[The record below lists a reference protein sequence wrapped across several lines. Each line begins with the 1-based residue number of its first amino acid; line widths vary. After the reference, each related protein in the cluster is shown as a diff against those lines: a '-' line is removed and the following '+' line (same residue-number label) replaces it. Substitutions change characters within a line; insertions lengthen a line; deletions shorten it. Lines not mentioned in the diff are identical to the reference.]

1 MIQQTAAI
9 LTTNYSSV
17 TNFRSQMRN
26 KDARFQSCWKQLPYE
41 ISCHLLVCF
50 TWNLN
55 LKASAEKVKSL
66 GSSGDAIFDSQNCQ
80 HVLCVAGKQKHSKI
94 LESLKVCWQHIKR
107 FACLPITTCDEYDTY
122 DVDFSGIINFN
133 NWVTLPAEYVFLL
146 PSSFDYLDQLI
157 TKSCL
162 TGLALY
168 LIGNFKTANDVT
180 NVPSNF

>member
-1 MIQQTAAI
+1 M
-9 LTTNYSSV
+9 LT
-17 TNFRSQMRN
+17 
-26 KDARFQSCWKQLPYE
+26 
-41 ISCHLLVCF
+41 
-50 TWNLN
+50 
-55 LKASAEKVKSL
+55 
-66 GSSGDAIFDSQNCQ
+66 
-80 HVLCVAGKQKHSKI
+80 
-94 LESLKVCWQHIKR
+94 QHIKR

>member
-1 MIQQTAAI
+1 MRFLATSSFVSPGTLI
-9 LTTNYSSV
+9 LKLLPRKSRASDLRV
-17 TNFRSQMRN
+17 MPSLILKIVSMFCVLLEN
-26 KDARFQSCWKQLPYE
+26 KSIRKFL
-41 ISCHLLVCF
+41 
-50 TWNLN
+50 T
-55 LKASAEKVKSL
+55 
-66 GSSGDAIFDSQNCQ
+66 
-80 HVLCVAGKQKHSKI
+80 
-94 LESLKVCWQHIKR
+94 QHIKR

-122 DVDFSGIINFN
+122 GVDFSGIINFN

-168 LIGNFKTANDVT
+168 LIGNFKTVNDVT